1 MKSHVFPALVVAL
14 LVAGCATH
22 DKTQP
27 AEHKTAYHKPLTS
40 PGAKFGALPAA
51 VQCTVLSEAGAAEVV
66 DAVRDTTSGRVVY
79 KIYFRDHD
87 VYPPLLVSPD
97 GSVLN
102 DDLTV
107 AVSAV
112 HGTRVK
118 LAEVPAK
125 VLKAIPEHAPAGEVA
140 FINKETWGGRVV
152 YVVTFKDEAHTP
164 KLLIAEDG
172 SRVEETP

>member
-1 MKSHVFPALVVAL
+1 MSSQRWWLR
-14 LVAGCATH
+14 
-22 DKTQP
+22 
-27 AEHKTAYHKPLTS
+27 YWW
-40 PGAKFGALPAA
+40 PGARRTTRPSPQNIKPRITNRSPRQARNSAPCQPPCS
-51 VQCTVLSEAGAAEVV
+51 VTVLSEAGAAEVI

-79 KIYFRDHD
+79 KIYFRDHN